1 MSQPRSAGI
10 VIVRKINDNTFNV
23 LLMRAYN
30 YWDFPKGGIEEN
42 ETELQAALREVEEEA
57 GITKL
62 SFNWGE
68 QFYTTEKYGKTKKT
82 VTYFIA
88 ETTES
93 NVVMGISPT
102 LGRPEHNEYRWLSF
116 DEARM
121 LTIDRI
127 TKVLNWAENEI
138 TNAAY
143 NNFLEA
149 TAEVDELWERKE
161 NESLRR

>member
-10 VIVRKINDNTFNV
+10 VIIRKTDNIIDGVIQYNV

-42 ETELQAALREVEEEA
+42 ETALQAAIREVKEES
-57 GITKL
+57 GITDLTFK
-62 SFNWGE
+62 FGE
-68 QFYTTEKYGKTKKT
+68 QFYTTEKYGKNKKT

-88 ETTES
+88 ETKEL

-116 DEARM
+116 NDARM

-127 TKVLNWAENEI
+127 TKVLNWAEAEI
-138 TNAAY
+138 LKKHY
-143 NNFLEA
+143 
-149 TAEVDELWERKE
+149 DDI
-161 NESLRR
+161 LREIS